1 MLILSQDK
9 NGIVNLT
16 NITSILV
23 ENKELIARV
32 TNGHKA
38 TLGEYDTKERAK
50 EVLQEIFKVYRLNKM
65 LECSD
70 RIEQVETLKAILK
83 ENMKP
88 FIYEIPKE

>member
-16 NITSILV
+16 NITSILA

-38 TLGEYDTKERAK
+38 TLGEYNTEERAK
-50 EVLQEIFKVYRLNKM
+50 EVLQEIMDAY
-65 LECSD
+65 SH
-70 RIEQVETLKAILK
+70 
-83 ENMKP
+83 
-88 FIYEIPKE
+88 FIYYNNQATFIMPKE

>member
-9 NGIVNLT
+9 NGIVNFT

-38 TLGEYDTKERAK
+38 TLGEYNTEERAK
-50 EVLQEIFKVYRLNKM
+50 EVLQEIISFYFQTEYFKSICNISYISSEQLNETQEKILVYEMPEK
-65 LECSD
+65 
-70 RIEQVETLKAILK
+70 
-83 ENMKP
+83 
-88 FIYEIPKE
+88 

>member
-9 NGIVNLT
+9 NGIVNFT

-38 TLGEYDTKERAK
+38 TLGEYDTEERAK
-50 EVLQEIFKVYRLNKM
+50 EVLQEIIKAYIENKKGE
-65 LECSD
+65 LANS
-70 RIEQVETLKAILK
+70 IFGYSIIPNNTY
-83 ENMKP
+83 
-88 FIYEIPKE
+88 YEMPEK

>member
-9 NGIVNLT
+9 NGIVNFT

-38 TLGEYDTKERAK
+38 TLGEYDTEERAK
-50 EVLQEIFKVYRLNKM
+50 EVLQEIIKTYKNENCDTGEAMYHEQLVYEMPEKINL
-65 LECSD
+65 
-70 RIEQVETLKAILK
+70 
-83 ENMKP
+83 
-88 FIYEIPKE
+88 

>member
-38 TLGEYDTKERAK
+38 TLGEYDTEERAK
-50 EVLQEIFKVYRLNKM
+50 EVLQEIIEVYKESRFIELDSIKAENKV
-65 LECSD
+65 
-70 RIEQVETLKAILK
+70 V
-83 ENMKP
+83 
-88 FIYEIPKE
+88 YEMPGK